1 MTTESKQAESKK
13 VKKPWHPF
21 LQGIL
26 WSFIVSSIVSIFGLL
41 GASLVLFSPFSKS
54 ITDFLTDKKEKI
66 VKVVKNKTSSSTPVR
81 PISESNNLSRSVNI
95 LVLGVE
101 PVIDRDLTE
110 NNSVFSG
117 EIDTILLLHFD
128 PVEKFLKLL
137 SIPRDSLLE
146 TNNGEVDRLKNLN
159 LENDA
164 KTTAK
169 IIGENLGNLTIDRYL
184 RLTTET
190 VAKLVDAVGGLEIF
204 VPQAVSYED
213 KTQRLK
219 IDLVA
224 GWQTLDGKKTL
235 QFLRYLDNNG
245 DLGRVQRQQIA
256 IAAFQKRLQ
265 NPTIVTRIPE
275 AIEILKSNVDTNL
288 SKEEILV
295 LADFSAELSRD
306 NLQMV
311 LLSGRSNADGS
322 WDIDNEKRDRTLAQ
336 FFGQSSTNNNVN
348 NVDNDRNVTGLRI
361 SIQNTTGRSQ
371 LSEELLEYLNDRNFW
386 NVRIIDDLP
395 MELRETQI
403 IAQTGNIN
411 LATKLQDILNFGRVN
426 ASATG
431 DLDSEIT
438 IQIGDDFNGR

>member
-1 MTTESKQAESKK
+1 MTTEPKQAESKK

-81 PISESNNLSRSVNI
+81 PISESNNLLRSVNI

-101 PVIDRDLTE
+101 PIVDQDLTE
-110 NNSVFSG
+110 NSSVFSD

-128 PVEKFLKLL
+128 PVEKSLKLL

-146 TNNGEVDRLKNLN
+146 TNNGKVDRLKNLN

-164 KTTAK
+164 ETTAK
-169 IIGENLGNLTIDRYL
+169 IIGKNLGNLTIDRYL
-184 RLTTET
+184 CLTTET

-235 QFLRYLDNNG
+235 QFLRYLDSNG

-275 AIEILKSNVDTNL
+275 AINILKSNINTNL
-288 SKEEILV
+288 SKEETLV
-295 LADFSAELSRD
+295 LADFSAELSSD
-306 NLQMV
+306 NLQML

-322 WDIDNEKRDRTLAQ
+322 WNIDNEKRDRILAQ
-336 FFGQSSTNNNVN
+336 FFGRSSTNNSVN
-348 NVDNDRNVTGLRI
+348 NDRNVTGLRI

-386 NVRIIDDLP
+386 NVRIIDNLP

-438 IQIGDDFNGR
+438 IQIGNDFNGR

>member
-41 GASLVLFSPFSKS
+41 GASLVLFSPFSET
-54 ITDFLTDKKEKI
+54 ITQFLTDKKEKI
-66 VKVVKNKTSSSTPVR
+66 VKVVKNKTSSPTPVK
-81 PISESNNLSRSVNI
+81 PISESNKLSRSVNI

-101 PVIDRDLTE
+101 PLVDRDLTA

-128 PVEKFLKLL
+128 PVEQSLKLL

-146 TNNGEVDRLKNLN
+146 TNNGKIDRLKNIN

-164 KTTAK
+164 ETTAQ
-169 IIGENLGNLTIDRYL
+169 IIGKNLGNLTIDRYL
-184 RLTTET
+184 RLTTDT
-190 VAKLVDAVGGLEIF
+190 VTKLVDVVGGLEIF

-224 GWQTLDGKKTL
+224 GWQTLDGEKTL
-235 QFLRYLDNNG
+235 QFLRYLDDNN

-265 NPTIVTRIPE
+265 NPTIITRIPE
-275 AIEILKSNVDTNL
+275 AIDILKSNVDTNL
-288 SKEEILV
+288 SKEETLV
-295 LADFSAELSRD
+295 LADFSTELSRD
-306 NLQMV
+306 NLQML
-311 LLSGRSNADGS
+311 LLSGRSNTDGS
-322 WDIDNEKRDRTLAQ
+322 WDIDSEKRDRTLAQ
-336 FFGQSSTNNNVN
+336 FFGQSSINNNVN
-348 NVDNDRNVTGLRI
+348 NNSNVTGLQI

-371 LSEELLEYLNDRNFW
+371 LSQKLLKYLNDRNFW
-386 NVRIIDDLP
+386 NIRIIDDLP

-403 IAQTGNIN
+403 IAQTGDIN
-411 LATKLQDILNFGRVN
+411 LATKIQEILNFGRVN

-438 IQIGDDFNGR
+438 IQIGDDFNSK